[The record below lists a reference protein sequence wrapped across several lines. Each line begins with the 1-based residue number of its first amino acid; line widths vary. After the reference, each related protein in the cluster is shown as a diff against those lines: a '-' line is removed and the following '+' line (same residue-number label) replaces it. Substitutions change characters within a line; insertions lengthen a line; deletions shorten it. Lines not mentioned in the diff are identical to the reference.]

1 MTILD
6 RFRLDGR
13 VAIVTGAS
21 SGIGRATALALA
33 DAGAHVVL
41 AARTEDKLAEVAR
54 AIGPRALVCR
64 TDVTQGADLDALVAR
79 TLEAHGRI
87 DVLVNV
93 AGGTPPTIA
102 LAVSDDDL
110 DAAFRF
116 NVTSAFHL
124 SRACAPHLARRSEGQ
139 AGGAIVN
146 ISSAMSHRVDSGFV
160 AYGAAKAALDHMTR
174 LLAHEWAPKIR
185 VNAIAVGATKT
196 EALTFVTQMPGV
208 EDGMVA
214 KTPLARLGEPD
225 DIALAALYLAS
236 SASAWVTGQ
245 VLSVDGGA
253 PTSVWPFPIPSGL

>member
-1 MTILD
+1 MTLLD
-6 RFRLDGR
+6 RFRLNDR
-13 VAIVTGAS
+13 VALVTGAS

-33 DAGAHVVL
+33 EAGAHVVL
-41 AARTEDKLAEVAR
+41 AARTRDKLEDVAR
-54 AIGPRALVCR
+54 TIGARALAVP
-64 TDVTQGADLDALVAR
+64 TDVTKPAELDALVAR

-102 LAVSDDDL
+102 LAVSDDDMA
-110 DAAFRF
+110 AAFQF

-124 SRACAPHLARRSEGQ
+124 SRVCAPHLAKN
-139 AGGAIVN
+139 AGAIVS

-185 VNAIAVGATKT
+185 VNAIAVGATRT
-196 EALTFVTQMPGV
+196 EALAFVTSMPGI
-208 EDGMVA
+208 EEGMVA
-214 KTPLARLGEPD
+214 KTPMARLGEPE

-236 SASAWVTGQ
+236 PASAWVTGQ
-245 VLSVDGGA
+245 ILAVDGGA